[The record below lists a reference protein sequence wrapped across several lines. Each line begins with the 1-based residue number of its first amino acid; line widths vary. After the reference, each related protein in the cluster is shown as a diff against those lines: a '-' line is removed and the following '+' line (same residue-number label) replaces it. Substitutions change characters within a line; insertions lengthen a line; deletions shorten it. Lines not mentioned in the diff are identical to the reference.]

1 MLLFPFLGLILLSVS
16 VVGMVSMHSGNQAVG
31 RAADRLKIESG
42 ARITDHLTRFL
53 TLPHQ
58 INQIHAAA
66 LGSGLVDTG
75 NQSALARYFQKQVSI
90 FDSVTSI
97 NFSNRNG
104 GLVNA
109 GREGSG
115 DDLYMILTD
124 GFKAGPFRKYAVDSQ
139 GRRSGQIRMIQHFD
153 GRTRPWYVEAVEK
166 KKPVWSVPYALFTG
180 QDLSISAALSVMDDR
195 NRLLGV
201 VSVDLFLSH
210 LSQFLAQLNAG
221 PEGRSFILERSGLMI
236 ATSTGE
242 KPFKGSPETADY
254 SRKEIQDSTDLTT
267 RAAAAAIRDTFGRYH
282 QIRDQA
288 LFEFDL
294 EGETQWGMVIPFKD
308 PHGLDWLIVTTIPA
322 QAFMAYVP
330 DTRRATFG
338 LMLITMAVAA
348 GIGFLIC
355 RKILRPVSELKV
367 AAAALSRGQWNRQV
381 GYQGRISEIR
391 DLTDAFNHM
400 TRQMKQMFAGLN
412 REIGERKKTEKKY
425 QTLVENLT
433 EIVYTL
439 DTQGNFT
446 YVSPSIKELSG
457 YAPEEVVG
465 RNFIEFVR
473 PEDIGG
479 RREHYQ
485 TLTGGVADSAE
496 NRLLRK
502 DGRSV
507 WIKTC
512 SRPVIE
518 NGSITGLQG
527 VLTDISELKSAEAQ
541 IRQLEKAESL
551 DRMAGAVAH
560 HYNNQLSAVMGS
572 LELALIQAD
581 ETDQADL
588 AGVLNNAMKAVLRAS
603 RMGDAML
610 ALLGNKTEQLQQ
622 LDLVETCREF
632 LADLQIRMPET
643 ISLRGHLPESGVQVM
658 ANAQKVREL
667 LEYLVQNAREAM
679 ADKSGQI
686 RIDMGMANPED
697 IPQQPRWPLTFVP
710 DAGRYVRVSVKDQG
724 EGIAA
729 ARVEKI
735 FDPFFPPGSSAGA
748 LGFPFP

>member
-1 MLLFPFLGLILLSVS
+1 ME
-16 VVGMVSMHSGNQAVG
+16 QA
-31 RAADRLKIESG
+31 
-42 ARITDHLTRFL
+42 
-53 TLPHQ
+53 
-58 INQIHAAA
+58 
-66 LGSGLVDTG
+66 
-75 NQSALARYFQKQVSI
+75 
-90 FDSVTSI
+90 
-97 NFSNRNG
+97 G
-104 GLVNA
+104 G
-109 GREGSG
+109 
-115 DDLYMILTD
+115 
-124 GFKAGPFRKYAVDSQ
+124 
-139 GRRSGQIRMIQHFD
+139 
-153 GRTRPWYVEAVEK
+153 
-166 KKPVWSVPYALFTG
+166 
-180 QDLSISAALSVMDDR
+180 IS
-195 NRLLGV
+195 
-201 VSVDLFLSH
+201 
-210 LSQFLAQLNAG
+210 
-221 PEGRSFILERSGLMI
+221 
-236 ATSTGE
+236 
-242 KPFKGSPETADY
+242 
-254 SRKEIQDSTDLTT
+254 
-267 RAAAAAIRDTFGRYH
+267 
-282 QIRDQA
+282 
-288 LFEFDL
+288 
-294 EGETQWGMVIPFKD
+294 
-308 PHGLDWLIVTTIPA
+308 
-322 QAFMAYVP
+322 
-330 DTRRATFG
+330 
-338 LMLITMAVAA
+338 
-348 GIGFLIC
+348 
-355 RKILRPVSELKV
+355 
-367 AAAALSRGQWNRQV
+367 
-381 GYQGRISEIR
+381 GRISEIR

-588 AGVLNNAMKAVLRAS
+588 AGVLNNAMKAVLRLRAWGMRCS
-603 RMGDAML
+603 LCWATKPSSFSSWTWWRPAGNFWPIFRSGCLKRYRCEDTCPNQAFRSWPMPKKCESYWNIWCRM
-610 ALLGNKTEQLQQ
+610 LGKPWRIN
-622 LDLVETCREF
+622 LDR
-632 LADLQIRMPET
+632 
-643 ISLRGHLPESGVQVM
+643 SG
-658 ANAQKVREL
+658 
-667 LEYLVQNAREAM
+667 
-679 ADKSGQI
+679 
-686 RIDMGMANPED
+686 
-697 IPQQPRWPLTFVP
+697 
-710 DAGRYVRVSVKDQG
+710 
-724 EGIAA
+724 
-729 ARVEKI
+729 
-735 FDPFFPPGSSAGA
+735 
-748 LGFPFP
+748 